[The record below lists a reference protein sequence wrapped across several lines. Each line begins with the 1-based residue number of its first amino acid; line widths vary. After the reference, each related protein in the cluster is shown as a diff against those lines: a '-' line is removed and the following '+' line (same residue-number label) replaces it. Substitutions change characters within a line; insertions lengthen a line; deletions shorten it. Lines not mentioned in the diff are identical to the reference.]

1 MRRRDFTIGLFLA
14 TAARTARAQQPARQ
28 HRIAIVVSTGPVAR
42 ISDQGV
48 GPWQAFFA
56 ELRRL
61 GDVEG
66 QNLTVERYSG
76 EGRPQGFADLA
87 REVVSRNPEVI
98 VAIGPPITLAMT
110 AATGTIPIV
119 ATGTHTS
126 SGVVPSLARPGG
138 NMTGARVE
146 GVEINGKRLQ
156 ILKDAVPSASNVV
169 FLDIRTFWES
179 LGGQEVREELRRA
192 SRLLE
197 IWLTDRLVEESTP
210 SEYQRVFA
218 EIAQNPPDAM
228 IVSSVSELFPYRQ
241 LIVDLAA
248 KNRLPAIYAWPDYVE
263 AGGLMAYGTD
273 LVELWRRLGNN
284 VHEILN
290 GARPGDIPIYQPT
303 KFEFVINLN
312 AAKALGLTIPPALLA
327 TANEVIE

>member
-1 MRRRDFTIGLFLA
+1 MRRRDFTAGLLLA
-14 TAARTARAQQPARQ
+14 SATGVRAQQPGRQ
-28 HRIAIVVSTGPVAR
+28 HRIAIVISTGPVAR
-42 ISDQGV
+42 IGDQGV

-87 REVVSRNPEVI
+87 REVGSRNPEVI

-156 ILKDAVPSASNVV
+156 ILKEAVPSASNVV

-179 LGGQEVREELRRA
+179 AFGKEAREEVRKASQILGISLRDA
-192 SRLLE
+192 
-197 IWLTDRLVEESTP
+197 LVEESTP

-218 EIAQNPPDAM
+218 EIARDLPDVDCLVMGSDFPHGEGLAYPAEY
-228 IVSSVSELFPYRQ
+228 VGAQLSSFSDTDQKR
-241 LIVDLAA
+241 IMRDNLAA
-248 KNRLPAIYAWPDYVE
+248 FLRLD
-263 AGGLMAYGTD
+263 G
-273 LVELWRRLGNN
+273 
-284 VHEILN
+284 
-290 GARPGDIPIYQPT
+290 
-303 KFEFVINLN
+303 
-312 AAKALGLTIPPALLA
+312 
-327 TANEVIE
+327 